1 MVKTCVECQQVLL
14 EKCRDVLSFVSYA
27 EICNTLVKQMI
38 PRTNNNSKVLR
49 SKCKELVMFMWNLHH
64 NEGFLSMIVWDNINN
79 NKDEFSSGR
88 LNMLELK
95 VKKLCVDLKSDC
107 LSKEIHDDQI
117 TDYEQRKLNSPVMRN
132 LGTN

>member
-1 MVKTCVECQQVLL
+1 
-14 EKCRDVLSFVSYA
+14 
-27 EICNTLVKQMI
+27 MI

-64 NEGFLSMIVWDNINN
+64 NEGFLGMIVWDNINN

-132 LGTN
+132 